1 LNKLVLVVCAILA
14 GLLPSGAQTTRRLS
28 LDDAIMLARTNSVD
42 AAVALNRL
50 RTSYW
55 EYRTFRADLLP
66 EVTFEATLPSY
77 QKSYTPYQL
86 SDGSYTFVRNNY
98 LQLNGALSVTQ
109 SIWPTGGTLS
119 LNTSL
124 DYLRQLSGTSSSRYM
139 SIPVALTLSQPIF
152 GTNHTKWSR
161 RIEPVRYA
169 EAKARFISDTET
181 VAMNAISYYFNLL
194 IGKELVNIARQ
205 NLGNAEK
212 LYEIAKAKR
221 AMGQISENELL
232 QLELNL
238 LDARSACTSRLSD
251 MKSQMFQ
258 LRSFLDI
265 GDDIELDPEV
275 PSSVPDVSIPYAD
288 ALDKALTNNQFAKN
302 IRRRQLE
309 ADYEVAKARGDRRQI
324 TLYAQV
330 GLTGASDVIRGAYT
344 PLKDNQVVEIG
355 FKVPILDWG
364 KRSGKVKVARS
375 NREVVEGQ
383 LRQESM
389 NFRQDIFVLV
399 ERFNNQREQVAIAAK
414 ADEVAQRR
422 YETNVKTF
430 MVGKISVLDLNDSQV
445 KKDEARSD
453 YIQQLY
459 NYWYYYYQL
468 RSLTL
473 WDYQSSTPLESDIK
487 HLL

>member
-1 LNKLVLVVCAILA
+1 MKKVVLVVCAILT
-14 GLLPSGAQTTRRLS
+14 GLLPSGAQTIRRLS
-28 LDDAIMLARTNSVD
+28 LDDAIMLARANSVD
-42 AAVALNRL
+42 ATVALNRL

-124 DYLRQLSGTSSSRYM
+124 DYLRQLSGSSSSRYM

-212 LYEIAKAKR
+212 LYEIA
-221 AMGQISENELL
+221 
-232 QLELNL
+232 
-238 LDARSACTSRLSD
+238 
-251 MKSQMFQ
+251 
-258 LRSFLDI
+258 
-265 GDDIELDPEV
+265 
-275 PSSVPDVSIPYAD
+275 
-288 ALDKALTNNQFAKN
+288 
-302 IRRRQLE
+302 
-309 ADYEVAKARGDRRQI
+309 
-324 TLYAQV
+324 
-330 GLTGASDVIRGAYT
+330 
-344 PLKDNQVVEIG
+344 
-355 FKVPILDWG
+355 
-364 KRSGKVKVARS
+364 
-375 NREVVEGQ
+375 
-383 LRQESM
+383 
-389 NFRQDIFVLV
+389 
-399 ERFNNQREQVAIAAK
+399 
-414 ADEVAQRR
+414 
-422 YETNVKTF
+422 
-430 MVGKISVLDLNDSQV
+430 
-445 KKDEARSD
+445 
-453 YIQQLY
+453 
-459 NYWYYYYQL
+459 
-468 RSLTL
+468 
-473 WDYQSSTPLESDIK
+473 
-487 HLL
+487 